1 VAGEDETL
9 ARATELART
18 IIITDGHID
27 VPYRLNKHW
36 EDISTRTEKG
46 EFDYERAKE
55 GGLDAPFM
63 SIYTPAEAEK
73 QGRSKA
79 LADSLIDMV
88 DGVVRDHPD
97 KFALAVSPADV
108 ERNFANGVMS
118 LCMGME
124 NGSPIAG
131 SMDNLKHFYDRGI
144 RYITLAH
151 SKDNHLSDSSYDT
164 TGTNGG
170 LTDFG
175 REVVHEMNRLGIMV
189 DVSHVDDDAFWQI
202 MDITTAPVIASHSSC
217 RYFLPGFERNIS
229 DEMIERVAENG
240 GVIQV
245 NFGSSFVSQEAREWG
260 DAYRKV
266 RDPWMKEHGYK
277 WGDPEVK
284 AFLEEY
290 RKEHPYPWA
299 TVSTV
304 ADHIDHIVEI
314 GGIGSVG
321 FGSDFD
327 GVGDS
332 LPIGLKDVSQYPDL
346 IAELMRR
353 GYPDADIEKI
363 AWGNVKRVW
372 TEVERVAAASG
383 TSSAGR

>member
-1 VAGEDETL
+1 
-9 ARATELART
+9 
-18 IIITDGHID
+18 
-27 VPYRLNKHW
+27 
-36 EDISTRTEKG
+36 
-46 EFDYERAKE
+46 
-55 GGLDAPFM
+55 M